1 MPTTTE
7 LILNYATL
15 KGNTFN
21 RKELL
26 EFIKKDETNKNVG
39 TIDLQLNRL
48 VKSEEL
54 KKIGFGKY
62 KLTNKRLP
70 EFIYKASEEEKSIYN
85 TIKSLFPLLDFCI
98 WSPKVL
104 SSYMLHVP
112 NIGYTLI
119 DVEKDGMDSVFNA
132 LQEIFPERKI
142 LFNPSKKEC
151 DLYLIGS
158 NAIVVRQLISQ
169 SPLTIVEGCTV
180 PRLEKILVDAIGDNE
195 LLFTQDSEI
204 FNIYD
209 YALERN
215 NINLKKLLRYASR
228 RNRKEK
234 VQEIINTIHYDKQ
247 EK

>member
-7 LILNYATL
+7 FILNYASSNNGFL
-15 KGNTFN
+15 I
-21 RKELL
+21 RKELF
-26 EFIKKDETNKNVG
+26 EFLKNGYTDKNVR

-48 VKSEEL
+48 VKSGNL
-54 KKIGFGKY
+54 IRLGYGKY
-62 KLTNKRLP
+62 RLNNNSP
-70 EFIYKASEEEKSIYN
+70 EFIYKPSNEEKLIFAKL
-85 TIKSLFPLLDFCI
+85 KSRFPLLNFCI

-104 SSYMLHVP
+104 SAFMLHIP

-119 DVEKDGMDSVFNA
+119 DVEKEGMESVFNA
-132 LQEIFPERKI
+132 LQEIFHERKI

-151 DLYLIGS
+151 DLYLTGS

-169 SPLTIVEGCTV
+169 SPLTTIDGCTV
-180 PRLEKILVDAIGDNE
+180 PRLEKILVDSIEDNE
-195 LLFTQDSEI
+195 LKFTQGTEI
-204 FNIYD
+204 YNIYD

-215 NINLKKLLRYASR
+215 NINIKKLLRYASR

-234 VQEIINTIHYDKQ
+234 AQQIINTINYDKQ

>member
-1 MPTTTE
+1 MSTTTE
-7 LILNYATL
+7 FILNYASL
-15 KGNTFN
+15 NKGVVT

-26 EFIKKDETNKNVG
+26 ECLKNECTDKNVR

-48 VKSEEL
+48 LKSGVLSRLEN
-54 KKIGFGKY
+54 GKY
-62 KLTNKRLP
+62 RYNMNFP
-70 EFIYKASEEEKSIYN
+70 EFICRPSEVDKFIFGKL
-85 TIKSLFPLLDFCI
+85 KSLFPLLEFCI
-98 WSPKVL
+98 WSPKIL
-104 SSYMLHVP
+104 SSFMLHIP

-119 DVEKDGMDSVFNA
+119 DVEKDGMDSVFHA

-169 SPLTIVEGCTV
+169 APLTIIDSCII
-180 PRLEKILVDAIGDNE
+180 PRLEKILVDAIEDNE
-195 LLFTQDSEI
+195 LLFAQGSEI
-204 FNIYD
+204 YNIYD

-234 VQEIINTIHYDKQ
+234 VQEILNTINYDRQ